1 MKNFIPDKAYIDP
14 RALKYD
20 VGQISVNHL
29 KELNIPI
36 EISRKVVIDGKNSL
50 ENYSKSKKTIYLT
63 VNKQKKLKPCKPS
76 ADYQFSLS
84 SSCPGHCEYCYLQT
98 TQGEKPFMKVFVN
111 IDEILDV
118 IKTHIDNNH
127 PNITTFEC
135 GSITDPV
142 ALEHLT
148 GNLKKCIE
156 FFSNSENGR
165 LRVITKYDN
174 VDSFLNID
182 HNNHTKFRFS
192 INTRYVINN
201 FEHNTSSFEER
212 IMASKKI
219 SSSQYPL
226 GFIIAPIMI
235 YDNWKT
241 EYKELI
247 IKLKKELKDYNN
259 PITFELIQH
268 RFTSTAK
275 ELILTRFPKT
285 KLDLNEDNRQL
296 KWGPYGKFKYV
307 YPKEKSSELKEY
319 ISNLIYENFENST
332 IEYFT

>member
-1 MKNFIPDKAYIDP
+1 MKHFIPNKAFIDP
-14 RALKYD
+14 RVLNYD
-20 VGQISVNHL
+20 VGKIAINHL
-29 KELNIPI
+29 KELDVPI
-36 EISRKVVIDGKNSL
+36 EKSRKVVIEGKNPL

-98 TQGEKPFMKVFVN
+98 TQGEKPFMKLFVN

-118 IKTHIDNNH
+118 INNHIDTNS
-127 PNITTFEC
+127 NITTFEC

-142 ALEHLT
+142 ALEYLT

-156 FFSNSENGR
+156 FFSKSENGR
-165 LRVITKYDN
+165 LRIITKYDN
-174 VDSFLNID
+174 IDSFLNID

-201 FEHNTSSFEER
+201 FEHSTSSFEER
-212 IMASKKI
+212 MQASKKI
-219 SSSQYPL
+219 ASSNYPL

-235 YDNWKT
+235 YDDWKN

-247 IKLKKELKDYNN
+247 LKLKEELKNYNA

-275 ELILTRFPKT
+275 ELILTRFPNT
-285 KLDLNEDNRQL
+285 KLDLNEENRQL

-307 YPKEKSSELKEY
+307 YPKEKSTEIKEY
-319 ISNLIYENFENST
+319 ISNLIYDNFENST

>member
-1 MKNFIPDKAYIDP
+1 MKNFIPDKAYVDT

-20 VGQISVNHL
+20 VTQFSINNL
-29 KELNIPI
+29 KESNVPV
-36 EISRKVVIDGKNSL
+36 EESRKVIINGKNPL

-118 IKTHIDNNH
+118 IKTHIDNNL

-135 GSITDPV
+135 GSITDPI
-142 ALEHLT
+142 ALEYLT

-156 FFSNSENGR
+156 FFSKSENGR

-174 VDSFLNID
+174 VDSFLNIN

-201 FEHNTSSFEER
+201 FEHNTASFEER
-212 IMASKKI
+212 IQASKKI
-219 SSSQYPL
+219 ASSNYPI

-235 YDNWKT
+235 YDNWKD

-247 IKLKKELKDYNN
+247 LKLKEELKDYNS

-285 KLDLNEDNRQL
+285 KLDLNEENRQL

-319 ISNLIYENFENST
+319 ISNLIHSNFENSI

>member
-1 MKNFIPDKAYIDP
+1 MNLFIPDIAYIDP
-14 RALKYD
+14 RILKYPVATNTIKLLEKLD
-20 VGQISVNHL
+20 V
-29 KELNIPI
+29 PI
-36 EISRKVVIDGKNSL
+36 VKSRKVSIEGKSPI
-50 ENYSKSKKTIYLT
+50 ESYVKAKKTIYVT
-63 VNKQKKLKPCKPS
+63 INSQKKLRSCKPS
-76 ADYQFSLS
+76 ADYQFALS

-111 IDEILDV
+111 IDDILNV
-118 IKTHIDNNH
+118 IQEHIDNNS
-127 PNITTFEC
+127 PNITTFES

-156 FFSNSENGR
+156 FFASSEKGR

-174 VDSFLNID
+174 VESFLNIN

-192 INTRYVINN
+192 INSRYVINK
-201 FEHNTSSFEER
+201 FEHATSSFEER
-212 IMASKKI
+212 IEAARKI
-219 SSSQYPL
+219 ANAGYPI

-235 YDNWKT
+235 YDNWKS
-241 EYKELI
+241 EYKELLDR
-247 IKLKKELKDYNN
+247 LKSQLEDYNGK
-259 PITFELIQH
+259 ITFELIQH

-285 KLDLNEDNRQL
+285 ALDLNEDNRIL

-307 YPKEKSSELKEY
+307 YPKEKSNELKDY
-319 ISNLIYENFENST
+319 ITELINDNFNNAE

>member
-1 MKNFIPDKAYIDP
+1 MKNFIPDKAFIDP
-14 RALKYD
+14 RALNYD
-20 VGQISVNHL
+20 VGKIAISHL
-29 KELNIPI
+29 QELNVPI
-36 EISRKVVIDGKNSL
+36 EKSRKVVIEGKNPL
-50 ENYSKSKKTIYLT
+50 ENYSKAKKTIYLT
-63 VNKQKKLKPCKPS
+63 VNKQKKLRPCKPS

-118 IKTHIDNNH
+118 ISDYINKSSG
-127 PNITTFEC
+127 ITTFEC

-142 ALEHLT
+142 ALEYLT
-148 GNLKKCIE
+148 ENLKKCIE
-156 FFSNSENGR
+156 FFSHSDNGR

-174 VDSFLNID
+174 IDSFLNIN

-201 FEHNTSSFEER
+201 FEHNTSSFEDR
-212 IMASKKI
+212 IKASKKI
-219 SSSQYPL
+219 AFSNYPL

-235 YDNWKT
+235 YDNWKD
-241 EYKELI
+241 EYEELI
-247 IKLKKELKDYNN
+247 LRLKEELKDYNN

-285 KLDLNEDNRQL
+285 KLDLNEKNRQL

-307 YPKEKSSELKEY
+307 YPKEKSNELKEY
-319 ISNLIYENFENST
+319 ISKLIYDNFKNST